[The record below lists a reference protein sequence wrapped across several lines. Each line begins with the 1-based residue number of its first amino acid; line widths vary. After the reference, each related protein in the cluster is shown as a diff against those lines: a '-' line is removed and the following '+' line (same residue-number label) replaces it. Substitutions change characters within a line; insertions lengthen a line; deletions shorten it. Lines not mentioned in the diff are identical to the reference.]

1 MYLQVNMLQIRKLY
15 SDPAVFDA
23 IPFLPGVNLIL
34 GEPSEGSAKTNG
46 VGKSI
51 AIEFLNFALLSKYSS
66 SRVKKIPKEVVPLD
80 VEICVDLLIGSQEVT
95 IKRVRGEENR
105 PTILVNGNLFEF
117 AKLEDAHSFLG
128 NLLFEGS
135 EATHPSFRSMLG
147 ILLRDER
154 SEFKSIV
161 NGYDTTL
168 KISDDYA
175 PHLYLL
181 GVDISRYKKIKIL
194 QKEASDLR
202 QKVKEYE
209 KSVMLLRQKK
219 IDDAR
224 ADLNELDAEVSII
237 EQDIENLENTKSY
250 DALEA
255 EMQELDEAILE
266 RRRQSAI
273 ILDKISR
280 LEPIEVERV
289 EISTEELSE
298 YYNDLKAGLGDL
310 VAKDFDELQAFK
322 AKIYRFQDGVLRKRR
337 ESLERSLK
345 EVKDALRVMDK
356 EYQKKLRLLD
366 QGGALKALKQT
377 FATYQEKA
385 DQLADLRSFI
395 SGHDGAVS
403 QRREKLLEKDT
414 EVQRLQVSIDQANR
428 IKSSFEGTILDI
440 HNFVM
445 GNRQAAFHIETVDKA
460 QVVDITLRIDSDGSH
475 SVEREKT
482 FIYDF
487 SLLTNES
494 TGERHFGLLVHDNI
508 FEVDSDTLKRS
519 LDFIAQHAPAL
530 QGQYI
535 LTLNSDRASS
545 DAPDAMK
552 ALAGC
557 VRARFTKQSRFLK
570 KKYQEE

>member
-1 MYLQVNMLQIRKLY
+1 MLQIRKLY
-15 SDPAVFDA
+15 SDPTVFDA

-105 PTILVNGNLFEF
+105 PTILVNGDLFEF

-181 GVDISRYKKIKIL
+181 GVDISRYKKIKVL

-280 LEPIEVERV
+280 LEPIEVETV

-322 AKIYRFQDGVLRKRR
+322 AKIYRFQDEVLRKRR

-445 GNRQAAFHIETVDKA
+445 GNRQAAFHIETVDRA

-552 ALAGC
+552 ALVSS
-557 VRARFTKQSRFLK
+557 VRARFTKQNRFLK